1 MTADSRGENHAAP
14 SVLRSNGIASAE
26 PAPDTRMM
34 GRFDDR
40 VIFALIVTGF
50 LLYAATFIYRTS
62 FVISGER
69 YFSLFDDAMV
79 SMRYARNLAHGYGL
93 VWNPGGERIEGY
105 TNPLWV
111 LYMSLVHLLPV
122 ASSKTSLVVQV
133 TAAVFLA
140 LNLYYVRRIALAV
153 SGGSA
158 AIAWGAVALT
168 ASYLPINNW
177 SLQGMEVGVLVLLTT
192 LCLWLAIQCMERG
205 TSPLRLYLVLGIST
219 LVRPDMVVPFGS
231 ILAFLFVA
239 DPVHRRTHLVSGLL
253 VFAAVTALQT
263 TLRLWYYGEVLPN
276 TYYLKMTGVPL
287 MLRISRGAFV
297 LLKFA
302 WKANAL
308 LFAIALVVVARGGR
322 NTWLLATMLLSQI
335 AYSVYVG
342 GDAWEYWGGANR
354 YICLAMPGFF
364 ILLSCSL
371 DVLASTLI
379 NLTRHE
385 SQSTIS
391 ARATARPWA
400 FALLVAYAIVSLNS
414 IYGPEALAEAL
425 LIRPPL
431 HTGNGGKNQQEIEEA
446 LLLNRATTADATLAV
461 VRAGTIP
468 YFADRSSVDVLGK
481 NDKHVAREQ
490 ARMSSGLGRF
500 VEFRPGHMKF
510 DYAYSIGRLQP
521 DVVVQLWQ
529 QADEAAPSLREAYVE
544 VPLAGNC
551 VYARRAS
558 PNILWDRL
566 TPAACPR

>member
-1 MTADSRGENHAAP
+1 
-14 SVLRSNGIASAE
+14 
-26 PAPDTRMM
+26 
-34 GRFDDR
+34 
-40 VIFALIVTGF
+40 
-50 LLYAATFIYRTS
+50 
-62 FVISGER
+62 
-69 YFSLFDDAMV
+69 MV

-93 VWNPGGERIEGY
+93 VWNPGGERVEGY

-122 ASSKTSLVVQV
+122 PSSKTSLVVQV

-140 LNLYYVRRIALAV
+140 LNLHYVRRIALAV

-192 LCLWLAIQCMERG
+192 LSLWLAIQCMERG
-205 TSPLRLYLVLGIST
+205 TSPLRVYVVLGIST

-239 DPVHRRTHLVSGLL
+239 DPVRRRKHLVSGLL

-263 TLRLWYYGEVLPN
+263 TLRLWYYGDVLPN
-276 TYYLKMTGVPL
+276 TFYLKMTGVPL
-287 MLRISRGAFV
+287 MLRISRGVYV

-308 LFAIALVVVARGGR
+308 LFAIAFVAAARGGR
-322 NTWLLATMLLSQI
+322 KTWLLATMLLSQI

-342 GDAWEYWGGANR
+342 GDAWEYWGGSNR

-371 DVLASTLI
+371 DVLASTLM

-385 SQSTIS
+385 SQATIS
-391 ARATARPWA
+391 TRAKARPWA

-414 IYGPEALAEAL
+414 IYGPGALAEAL

-431 HTGNGGKNQQEIEEA
+431 HTGNGGENHQEIEEA
-446 LLLNRATTADATLAV
+446 LLLNRATT
-461 VRAGTIP
+461 RERHAGGRQSGHDSLFCRQIQ
-468 YFADRSSVDVLGK
+468 RGRVGK
-481 NDKHVAREQ
+481 E
-490 ARMSSGLGRF
+490 
-500 VEFRPGHMKF
+500 
-510 DYAYSIGRLQP
+510 
-521 DVVVQLWQ
+521 
-529 QADEAAPSLREAYVE
+529 
-544 VPLAGNC
+544 
-551 VYARRAS
+551 
-558 PNILWDRL
+558 
-566 TPAACPR
+566 